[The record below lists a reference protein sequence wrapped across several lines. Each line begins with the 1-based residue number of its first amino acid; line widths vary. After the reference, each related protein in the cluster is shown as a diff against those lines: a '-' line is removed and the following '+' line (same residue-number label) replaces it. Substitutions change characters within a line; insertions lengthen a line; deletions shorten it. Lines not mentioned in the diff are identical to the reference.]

1 MARFSASGLTYPEAC
16 ELIRSLRT
24 AGIEANITAGGISI
38 HCEPDR
44 VNDAR
49 AICDERQAS
58 FDAGYTSHQED
69 VMMRSKSGCEKL
81 AEITNDAI
89 AVIKEWK

>member
-16 ELIRSLRT
+16 KLIRSL
-24 AGIEANITAGGISI
+24 ASVSIEANITAGGISI

-49 AICDERQAS
+49 TICDEHQAS

-69 VMMRSKSGCEKL
+69 IMMQSESGRKKL

-89 AVIKEWK
+89 SVIKEWK